1 MSYYNFEEIVRAVAD
16 RVLIEANPQSD
27 LSVTDSENPAFIKG
41 KDTFKA
47 SDSSKLDG
55 KGINHFALASNIQ
68 ALEDMNLAED
78 LENQT
83 NI

>member
-1 MSYYNFEEIVRAVAD
+1 MSYYNFEEIVQEVVN
-16 RVLIEANPQSD
+16 RVVIQANPQSD
-27 LSVTDSENPAFIKG
+27 LSVTNTEDPAFVKG

-47 SDSSKLDG
+47 ADSYKLDG
-55 KGINHFALASNIQ
+55 NNIEFFAKASDIR

-78 LENQT
+78 LEEQT